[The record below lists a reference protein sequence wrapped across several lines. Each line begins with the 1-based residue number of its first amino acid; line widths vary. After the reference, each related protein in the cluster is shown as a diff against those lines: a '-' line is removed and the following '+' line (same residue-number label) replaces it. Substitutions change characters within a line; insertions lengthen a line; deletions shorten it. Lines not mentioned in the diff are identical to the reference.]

1 MEIADWIIWANSFIS
16 ISSISETR
24 MFSIPRCGFAILI
37 KISTNQAK
45 LRATEKPSF
54 VNAQ

>member
-1 MEIADWIIWANSFIS
+1 MEIADWIIWENSFIS

-24 MFSIPRCGFAILI
+24 MFSIPRRGFAILI

-54 VNAQ
+54 ANAQ